1 MLPHGR
7 GTASWGWQRRNPVL
21 GCSAPIDEAENPLK
35 KIFLGLG
42 WAQLAASARTQK
54 WPQPRARGASP
65 QELEADPN
73 VPQPHLCRGCRG
85 ASGAAG
91 LGHGP

>member
-1 MLPHGR
+1 MAAKARDVPMPGGGTGPVLPHGR

-21 GCSAPIDEAENPLK
+21 GCSAPTDKAENPLE

-54 WPQPRARGASP
+54 WPKPRA
-65 QELEADPN
+65 
-73 VPQPHLCRGCRG
+73 
-85 ASGAAG
+85 
-91 LGHGP
+91 